1 MCSWTLT
8 SRGSNHSNIFDLE
21 LGYLTHVCLLFLLFL
36 AMQVFINSI
45 LLKLSCKFSLIQ
57 YWSCPASFHW
67 FNLIEV
73 QCLYV
78 LIQISYTWIV
88 VHACTNTK
96 KSSQTTSITNFISFL
111 KVTWTLYM
119 KLIHINFLSF
129 LSNKHQSNH
138 RLNRDDE

>member
-21 LGYLTHVCLLFLLFL
+21 LGYLTHVCYFFFCFLL
-36 AMQVFINSI
+36 
-45 LLKLSCKFSLIQ
+45 CKFSLIQ
-57 YWSCPASFHW
+57 SYWSCPASFHW
-67 FNLIEV
+67 FNLIED